1 MSTRS
6 FDIVFDGSVIN
17 GSDPLEV
24 KSKLKAL
31 FKLDDAAADKLFVG
45 KPIAIKRNIDRK
57 TATQYQTAI
66 NKAGAKIQI
75 VLHKPVQN
83 NQNQNQKTQTSPRQD
98 TAPAPIKAETS
109 KPVPPLPPA
118 SNVAALSLAPSGG
131 HLISD
136 NERSTTP
143 AIAVKTDHL
152 ELERSKANPFMDA
165 LDNPSTANTTGS
177 TEPSY
182 PNPNVEKAP
191 DLSFISEEEI
201 SKAVLDT
208 KERIN
213 ALIAQES
220 AKHTFEAELSEA
232 GEELL
237 REDEKRV
244 HVAKEIDLSHISV
257 AEQPS

>member
-17 GSDPLEV
+17 GSNPLEV

-31 FKLDDAAADKLFVG
+31 FKLDDAAADKLFIG

-75 VLHKPVQN
+75 VLHKPAQN
-83 NQNQNQKTQTSPRQD
+83 NQSQKTQTNPSQD

-131 HLISD
+131 NLISD
-136 NERSTTP
+136 SERSTAP
-143 AIAVKTDHL
+143 PIAVKTDHL

-165 LDNPSTANTTGS
+165 LDNPPTANTTES
-177 TEPSY
+177 IKPRY
-182 PNPNVEKAP
+182 PDPNVEKAP

-213 ALIAQES
+213 ALIDRES
-220 AKHTFEAELSEA
+220 AKHTFNAELSEA

-244 HVAKEIDLSHISV
+244 HAVNEIDVSHISV
-257 AEQPS
+257 EDQPS